1 MAAQRL
7 EKCRPGEELE
17 VILGGGESARLGAV
31 QEVLVAETPNPLF
44 G

>member
-1 MAAQRL
+1 
-7 EKCRPGEELE
+7 